1 MIQGRKVFIPT
12 PDPNLQS
19 AFDQHLENS
28 RIEQKIKK
36 SMNINDFAAGLK
48 AVVLVMEHQNPTAR
62 RLLKDVAQNV
72 VGLRNVPAELAKVMM
87 AAQYRPAE
95 NPAWAS
101 LCEGYGFDKETGRDL
116 LVSTYRG
123 KTGYLAR
130 IVDEMMT
137 VYDNDTRGVFQ
148 GSYWVF
154 QGLTGQVETARPA
167 ENEADE
173 AAAAAAAITK
183 AAIASAIN
191 AEKGGNPEGTSPS
204 A

>member
-36 SMNINDFAAGLK
+36 SMNINDFAAELK

-62 RLLKDVAQNV
+62 RLLKDVVQNV

-95 NPAWAS
+95 NPAWAL

-137 VYDNDTRGVFQ
+137 VYDNDTR
-148 GSYWVF
+148 VF